1 MDSTSCPIVAGAP
14 KVIRAAFTKEVDFF
28 ERAGVEYVDAAVTLT
43 EPNYLVKQLYEAW
56 GKKLRITHDECEF
69 AVQQGFEAL
78 KRFDVEMQRKGSEVL
93 AQLEDENRAGL
104 LLLGRPY
111 HNDPGLNHGVLD
123 EFQALGYP
131 ILSIRSIPKEP
142 EWLERFFDDDL
153 RRGMVDSPLSVADV
167 WPENY
172 SANSVQKVWA
182 AKLAARHPNLVV
194 LDLSS
199 FKCGHDA
206 PTYGLIDHILSATAT
221 PAMNLHDIDANKPSG
236 SILIRVKTYAH
247 TLKLHE
253 EKLKQEA
260 ANRNELQKR
269 VAEKRREL
277 LALQRAQLDR
287 DADLQLM
294 NEAYQAYLDADVT
307 IELPDRDFTF
317 EAMGDTQAHSGHQTA
332 LALVNGHRFVIEER
346 TDLQPI
352 QAGQQIALDSTLL
365 SSLNQLD
372 TNSKKSQQIT
382 CSSCTPHSCPT
393 CAQ

>member
-1 MDSTSCPIVAGAP
+1 
-14 KVIRAAFTKEVDFF
+14 
-28 ERAGVEYVDAAVTLT
+28 
-43 EPNYLVKQLYEAW
+43 
-56 GKKLRITHDECEF
+56 
-69 AVQQGFEAL
+69 
-78 KRFDVEMQRKGSEVL
+78 
-93 AQLEDENRAGL
+93 
-104 LLLGRPY
+104 
-111 HNDPGLNHGVLD
+111 
-123 EFQALGYP
+123 
-131 ILSIRSIPKEP
+131 
-142 EWLERFFDDDL
+142 
-153 RRGMVDSPLSVADV
+153 MVDSPLSVADV